1 MLPSPVH
8 IVSDLHLGASPP
20 DVERQFVTFLDQL
33 RGEGGTLVVNGDL
46 FDFWFEW
53 RTVIPRIGFRAL
65 AALSRVRD
73 SGMPVLWLAGNH
85 DCWGGEMLRDDVG
98 VEFVDEWR
106 GNLAGWESW
115 LYHGDGL
122 REVEDRRYRRLRRV
136 IRHPWSVRAFRW
148 IHPDLSTRLA
158 TGSSEASRQHTSHDE
173 GSGLQAVAFERLAA
187 DPVLQLVVFGHSHVP
202 ALVASPGG
210 GVYANAGSWL
220 DEPTYLRVTP
230 ERIELRRLVPQQP
243 ELTPLISTSAGGS
256 SPLAVSLQSER
267 IHALDRPAQEAL
279 AQS

>member
-8 IVSDLHLGASPP
+8 IVSDLHLGVSAP
-20 DVERQFVTFLDQL
+20 DVEHRFVTFLDQL
-33 RGEGGTLVVNGDL
+33 RAEGGTLVVNGDL

-53 RTVIPRIGFRAL
+53 RTVMPRIGFRAL
-65 AALSRVRD
+65 AALARVRD

-98 VEFVDEWR
+98 VQFVDEWR

-136 IRHPWSVRAFRW
+136 LRHPWSVRAFRW
-148 IHPDLSTRLA
+148 IHPDISSRFA
-158 TGSSEASRQHTSHDE
+158 TGSSQASRQHTSHDE
-173 GSGLQAVAFERLAA
+173 GSGLQSVAFERLAA
-187 DPVLQLVVFGHSHVP
+187 DPSLQLIVFGHSHVP
-202 ALVASPGG
+202 ALVAAPTG

-220 DEPTYLRVTP
+220 DEPTYLRITA
-230 ERIELRRLVPQQP
+230 ERIELRRLITEPSGR
-243 ELTPLISTSAGGS
+243 TSSISKPAGTS
-256 SPLAVSLQSER
+256 SPLAVSLQSECL
-267 IHALDRPAQEAL
+267 HSLDRPAQEAL
-279 AQS
+279 TQP